1 MKLTS
6 KQVLHVSKGDT
17 EIAGFISALLAQN
30 EKLTEIVETQT
41 RQIKKLENRVQELE
55 RQIGQNSNNSSKPPS
70 SDGLR
75 KKNNLREP
83 GGKKGAPKGH
93 EGHTLRFHLEPDEVV
108 VHPLTTCKNCNHSMA
123 ELPAQDWIK
132 RQVLDLPLAP
142 LITTEHRAE
151 EKRCPCCRTLQRAEF
166 PSAVKA
172 PVQYG
177 ESFAAWTTYLSV
189 YQLLPLKRIA
199 QFFFDLTR
207 YRPSERTLLEQL
219 NTMASRVAEHEPV
232 IKAQLRKEPFICCDE
247 TPMRLNGKQQHL
259 HTHSSAE
266 WTLLHMNEK
275 RCGPAFTEMDVLPA
289 YKGIVVHDCFSSY
302 FKSDVTFSHAL
313 CNAHLLRDCQGI
325 VDHNRHQWAAQ
336 MKELL
341 RRSWKMAKAAR
352 ASGTRMSDALLAEI
366 DRQYDDILVL
376 GANEWSTDKVPEKTG
391 PRGRKCKSIAAN
403 LGDRLTR
410 HKASVLRF
418 LYDDQIPFD
427 NNLAERDI
435 RMSKVKQKISG
446 CFRTAIGGQQFAS
459 IRGFISTLL
468 KQSLPLH
475 QSLVSVLRGQFQFS
489 AT

>member
-17 EIAGFISALLAQN
+17 EIAGFISALLTQN
-30 EKLTEIVETQT
+30 EKLTEIVETQA
-41 RQIKKLENRVQELE
+41 RQIQKLEHRVQDLE
-55 RQIGQNSNNSSKPPS
+55 RQLGQNSNNSSKPPS

-83 GGKKGAPKGH
+83 GGKRGAPKGH
-93 EGHTLRFHLEPDEVV
+93 EGHTLRFHPVPDEVV
-108 VHPLTTCKNCNHSMA
+108 IHPLTTCKNCNYALA
-123 ELPAQDWIK
+123 EVPVQNWIK

-151 EKRCPCCRTLQRAEF
+151 EKCCPCCRTLQSAAF
-166 PSAVKA
+166 PRTVKA

-189 YQLLPLKRIA
+189 YQLLPLKRIT
-199 QFFFDLTR
+199 QFFFDLTG

-219 NTMASRVAEHEPV
+219 NTMASRIAEHESV
-232 IKAQLRKEPFICCDE
+232 IQTQLRQAPVICCDE
-247 TPMRLNGKQQHL
+247 TPMRLNGKQQYL
-259 HTHSSAE
+259 HIHSTSE

-275 RCGPAFTEMDVLPA
+275 RCGPAFVEMDVLPA
-289 YKGIVVHDCFSSY
+289 YKGIVVHDCFVSY

-313 CNAHLLRDCQGI
+313 CNAHLLRDCQGV
-325 VDHNRHQWAAQ
+325 VDHSRHTWAAEMQ
-336 MKELL
+336 ELL
-341 RRSWKMAKAAR
+341 RRSWKLAKAAR
-352 ASGTRMSDALLAEI
+352 VSDRRLSDEVLAELE
-366 DRQYDDILVL
+366 RQYDHILAL
-376 GANEWSTDKVPEKTG
+376 GETQWSKDKVPEKTG
-391 PRGRKCKSIAAN
+391 PRGRKCKSVAAN
-403 LGDRLTR
+403 LGDRLKR
-410 HKASVLRF
+410 HKASILHF
-418 LYDDQIPFD
+418 LYDDRIPFD

-446 CFRTAIGGQQFAS
+446 CFRTAIGGEQFAR

-475 QSLVSVLRGQFQFS
+475 ESLVSVLRGQFRFRV
-489 AT
+489 T